1 MPPKK
6 EVEALIWQDLR
17 ARRRLRSQRLSTYT
31 SNQREKACLSGA
43 IIAGLCKTQ
52 ERRKIV
58 FLSGETKKEKGLED
72 EEKDKKG
79 KENVIR
85 RIKRK
90 GRKILKIGRTEERN
104 GTR

>member
-1 MPPKK
+1 MFERSNHRRIVQDARK
-6 EVEALIWQDLR
+6 EENSFSFTR
-17 ARRRLRSQRLSTYT
+17 
-31 SNQREKACLSGA
+31 N
-43 IIAGLCKTQ
+43 
-52 ERRKIV
+52 
-58 FLSGETKKEKGLED
+58 KKEKGLED
-72 EEKDKKG
+72 EEKDKKV